1 MYNKVFAKIPEISL
15 GFASLVQNGGI
26 SQAPN
31 KVDLPVLFS
40 SNPTALRFKK
50 EVGNMISALS
60 MEQKM
65 IHQRGGQWQVYPR
78 FNYNGSFYC
87 INRFVHSPKGY
98 TNGLEDC
105 IAILLHNEND
115 AFLYHLAPGS
125 HKNKIAIEDMQ
136 KGLQE
141 TIARLRA
148 KGKKCS
154 AVLVGGN
161 NTKGSHTLYEN
172 ISDVLKKNAIETQEV
187 LFADGHK
194 SIYYDLDKGMMI
206 CDGIFDDIEDIKT
219 EFKKVSILGAETFTL

>member
-1 MYNKVFAKIPEISL
+1 MYNKVLAKIPEISL
-15 GFASLVQNGGI
+15 GFTSLVQNEGI
-26 SQAPN
+26 SQVAK

-40 SNPTALRFKK
+40 SNPASLRFKK
-50 EVGNMISALS
+50 EAGNMISALS

-65 IHQRGGQWQVYPR
+65 IHQRGGQWQAYPS
-78 FNYNGSFYC
+78 FNYNGSSYC

-105 IAILLHNEND
+105 IAVLLHNEND

-125 HKNKIAIEDMQ
+125 HTSKIAIDDMQ

-141 TIARLRA
+141 TISKL
-148 KGKKCS
+148 GTNNKKCS

-161 NTKGSHTLYEN
+161 NTNKSHTLYEN
-172 ISDVLKKNAIETQEV
+172 ISDVLKKNEIEAQEV

-194 SIYYDLDKGMMI
+194 SIYYDLDKGIMI

-219 EFKKVSILGAETFTL
+219 EFGKVHLLEAKTF